1 MWWVFRTTKD
11 GEKRQRCF
19 DDRDMMVAVGPD
31 GRMDSRAAEKCDFF
45 TGTEMEEEDRQ
56 NQTRAI
62 NKDNENENG

>member
-45 TGTEMEEEDRQ
+45 YRD
-56 NQTRAI
+56 
-62 NKDNENENG
+62 ENGGRRQTESDARDKERQ

>member
-45 TGTEMEEEDRQ
+45 LQGRKWRKKTDRIR
-56 NQTRAI
+56 RAR
-62 NKDNENENG
+62 